1 MLLERVSING
11 KPQGK
16 CFAKKCLDCAFY
28 RNWSVTDKDT
38 QKPSV
43 DKKCSFEA
51 MFYAIPD
58 LIGAVDGCQQA
69 ANETRNGVLAF
80 GQASVLTLKNIAKNV
95 PKLLK

>member
-16 CFAKKCLDCAFY
+16 CFAKKCEDCAFY
-28 RNWSVTDKDT
+28 RNWSVTEKVT
-38 QKPSV
+38 NKKSFE
-43 DKKCSFEA
+43 KKCSLEA

-69 ANETRNGVLAF
+69 ANETRNGVFAF
-80 GQASVLTLKNIAKNV
+80 GQASVKTLKHSAKTV